1 MRQSLEYQELILNSL
16 EDDRDVLQLNC
27 GQEHFE
33 RLFSVAR
40 AICTGT
46 SHSQVLDGL
55 EDVIRISYDRMSKG
69 QSGWWRKMH
78 TDASILQASTLLNQS
93 TYLQAIEVLDRAIIV
108 SGAMDRLD
116 LIHALIQDAQSEFA
130 SPANERE
137 LPAPSCRLPIPKPLS
152 SALLDVPSLPFLPSL
167 PSFRS
172 QFSFSPFILRG
183 YASDWPALTNHPWR
197 SMQYLRTVAG
207 PGRVVPVEVGKDYRN
222 DDWTQRLM
230 PWDQLLASLEFD
242 DQTRAHVPDEM
253 LYLAQHNLF
262 MQFPGL
268 RTDVVVPDYVYS
280 GASAP
285 NYAPPGNDEQLVL
298 NTWLGPGG
306 TVSPAHTDPY
316 FNFYVQ
322 IVGSKTVWLASPK
335 CSEHM
340 YAEET
345 PAISNTSRVDVFA
358 TREGSHDYP
367 AFWDEVVPGAMSATL
382 QPGDMLFFPPGWWHA
397 MRANETSFSVSMWF

>member
-1 MRQSLEYQELILNSL
+1 MRRSLEYEEIILSGL

-33 RLFSVAR
+33 RLFSAAR
-40 AICTGT
+40 VVCTGT
-46 SHSQVLDGL
+46 SHSQAFNDL
-55 EDVIRISYDRMSKG
+55 EDVIKISYDRMSKG
-69 QSGWWRKMH
+69 QSGWWRRMH
-78 TDASILQASTLLNQS
+78 TDASILQALTLLNQS
-93 TYLQAIEVLDRAIIV
+93 TYLQAIEVLDRAIII
-108 SGAMDRLD
+108 SGAMGRLD
-116 LIHALIQDAQSEFA
+116 LIHALIQDVQSEFA
-130 SPANERE
+130 SPTNEGE
-137 LPAPSCRLPIPKPLS
+137 FTAPSCRLPTPKPLPT
-152 SALLDVPSLPFLPSL
+152 ALLDVPSLPFPPSL
-167 PSFRS
+167 SSFRS
-172 QFSFSPFILRG
+172 QLSLSPFILRG

-197 SMQYLRTVAG
+197 SVRYLRTVAG

-242 DQTRAHVPDEM
+242 DQTRAHGPDEM

-262 MQFPGL
+262 MQFPDL
-268 RTDVVVPDYVYS
+268 RADVAVPDYVYS
-280 GASAP
+280 GPSAP

-335 CSEHM
+335 CSGHM

-358 TREGSHDYP
+358 TQEDSHNYP
-367 AFWDEVVPGAMSATL
+367 AFWDEVVPAAMSATL